1 MGFDTYLQID
11 DRILLMWRKHAGVLP
26 RVLFRYD
33 DLYVRPGEDEDGE
46 PTVEVGFEAFAEDVL
61 KTLAGGGLGWSA
73 AVAAYAE
80 VRFSGYSAGF
90 LMGTVTSEGGGVDRI
105 ERVKRIERAK
115 AAFEALSPETDLR
128 SLGELMVGEWRD
140 EREDVSLLSKLT
152 YDGDLPSAHDAAF
165 ETWEHAHKRGI
176 ENAFAAGR
184 AAESL
189 AMLDRTAPMLAWPLL
204 VCIFLH
210 QLPNDAMLR
219 LVLTEDA
226 AQSGDVLDE
235 EAARE
240 YAAGYWSRASDAL
253 ASEARTLE
261 RLFAVLAGSTL
272 DTGSEFWFARAA
284 DLLER
289 MRVLKATPDVT
300 NHARGD
306 ALESLVDA
314 LVRTEAPEVRVVEK
328 NLRTEEE
335 EIDLVLSNGLSDPF
349 WSTLTSPII
358 FVECKNWSKKA
369 GVPEL
374 RVFESKMRDRAAV
387 CRIGIFVSRSG
398 FTSTFMTRLK
408 AIQAD
413 VGMIFAIDGIELAE
427 LVSSKRRI
435 TDWLRE
441 EGLRRSLGVAS

>member
-1 MGFDTYLQID
+1 VGFDTYLQID

-26 RVLFRYD
+26 RVLFRYA
-33 DLYVRPGEDEDGE
+33 DLYVRTGDDEDGA
-46 PTVEVGFEAFAEDVL
+46 PTLEVGFEALAEDIL
-61 KTLAGGGLGWSA
+61 KTLAEGGLGWRA

-90 LMGTVTSEGGGVDRI
+90 LMGTVMSEGGGVDRM
-105 ERVKRIERAK
+105 ERAK
-115 AAFEALSPETDLR
+115 AAFEELSPETDLL

-140 EREDVSLLSKLT
+140 ERDEISLLSTLT
-152 YDGDLPSAHDAAF
+152 YDGDLPSAYDAAF
-165 ETWEHAHKRGI
+165 KTWENAHERGI

-210 QLPNDAMLR
+210 QLPSDATVR

-226 AQSGDVLDE
+226 AQSGDVVDE
-235 EAARE
+235 ETARE
-240 YAAGYWSRASDAL
+240 YTAGYWSRASDAL

-289 MRVLKATPDVT
+289 MRVLNKTPDVT

-306 ALESLVDA
+306 VLESLIDA
-314 LVRTEAPEVRVVEK
+314 LLRTEAPEVRVVEK

-374 RVFESKMRDRAAV
+374 RIFESKMRDRAAV

-398 FTSTFMTRLK
+398 FTSPFMTRLK

-413 VGMIFAIDGIELAE
+413 VGVIFAIDGVELAE